1 MKFLSLLLLSGVLAT
16 SCAHKK
22 SCCSKDSCDKDQ
34 KQMSC
39 CKKEECKGDS
49 CEKHKAGE
57 CKDKCEGSCEKKK
70 Q

>member
-1 MKFLSLLLLSGVLAT
+1 MKFLSLLLLSGLLAT

-22 SCCSKDSCDKDQ
+22 SCCSKDHCDKDQ
-34 KQMSC
+34 KMSC
-39 CKKEECKGDS
+39 CKKEECKGDA